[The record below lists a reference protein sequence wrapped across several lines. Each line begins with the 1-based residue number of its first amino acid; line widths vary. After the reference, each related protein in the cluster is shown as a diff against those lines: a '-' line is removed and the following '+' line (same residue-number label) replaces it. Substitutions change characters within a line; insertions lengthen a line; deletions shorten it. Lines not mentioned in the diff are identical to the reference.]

1 MKTGFRSSPLTYK
14 EAKAIMKPDAV
25 KEVPGGVKEV
35 KRHLMRS
42 ANLYVLCIRAVN
54 LTIAAHM
61 PAIAQTSEMFQSAVA
76 SLFIDATRWRLHEK
90 LPDKPMAFE

>member
-1 MKTGFRSSPLTYK
+1 MEQP
-14 EAKAIMKPDAV
+14 EKPKVVPDGI
-25 KEVPGGVKEV
+25 KEVR
-35 KRHLMRS
+35 RHLMQS

-54 LTIAAHM
+54 LTIAQHM

-90 LPDKPMAFE
+90 MPDKPIDF

>member
-1 MKTGFRSSPLTYK
+1 MKHEADLTYK
-14 EAKAIMKPDAV
+14 EAKAIMKADAV
-25 KEVPGGVKEV
+25 PDGVKEV
-35 KRHLMRS
+35 KRHLMQS

-54 LTIAAHM
+54 LTIAPHM
-61 PAIAQTSEMFQSAVA
+61 PAIAQTSEQFQAAVS